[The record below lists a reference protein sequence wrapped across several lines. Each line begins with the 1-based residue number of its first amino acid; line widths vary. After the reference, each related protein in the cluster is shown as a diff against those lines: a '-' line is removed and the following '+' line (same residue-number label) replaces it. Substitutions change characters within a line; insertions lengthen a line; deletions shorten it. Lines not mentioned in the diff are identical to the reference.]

1 MPDWYIKKVLQYFQ
15 DDDMTSQYTL
25 YQLLNSVIIDKL
37 QDSQS
42 VNMSMSGTF
51 SDVMS
56 ESKIFEPL
64 ID

>member
-56 ESKIFEPL
+56 ESKTFLTL

>member
-56 ESKIFEPL
+56 ESKTFSKL

>member
-1 MPDWYIKKVLQYFQ
+1 VPDWYIKKVLQYFQ

-56 ESKIFEPL
+56 ESKTFLTL

>member
-1 MPDWYIKKVLQYFQ
+1 VPDWYIKKVLQYFQ

-56 ESKIFEPL
+56 ESKTFST
-64 ID
+64 D

>member
-56 ESKIFEPL
+56 ESKTIST
-64 ID
+64 D

>member
-1 MPDWYIKKVLQYFQ
+1 
-15 DDDMTSQYTL
+15 MTSQYTL

-42 VNMSMSGTF
+42 ANMSISGTF

-56 ESKIFEPL
+56 ESKTASRDCAGSDSHFMAKQN
-64 ID
+64 

>member
-42 VNMSMSGTF
+42 INMSMSGTF

-56 ESKIFEPL
+56 ESK
-64 ID
+64 